1 MHVDLFAGAPG
12 SAPRRRSNPA
22 SRRGRTTQEEP
33 HVRPRTCRH
42 ASTYSNGVP
51 WTPTRRRLAP
61 PIDHASKLHTFRDED
76 GAHWWSDNTAIF
88 RGAAPAYLRQA
99 YRAAGRSVDEPVQ
112 WQPPMLAYA
121 RRHLGARLDQPIAA
135 YEATSM
141 LHRGMVPVEVFA
153 APGRDQEVYVD
164 ARYLMYARG
173 RFEGCT
179 FWCIDDACVAVRDER
194 AQEIVGLIQRR
205 PPPSNLQRRRGAP

>member
-1 MHVDLFAGAPG
+1 MRVDVSPAR
-12 SAPRRRSNPA
+12 RRRSDPA
-22 SRRGRTTQEEP
+22 SRGGRITQEDP
-33 HVRPRTCRH
+33 YVRPRTRRH
-42 ASTYSNGVP
+42 AATYSDRVP

-61 PIDHASKLHTFRDED
+61 PIGHTRGLHAFHDQD
-76 GAHWWSDNTAIF
+76 DAHWWSDNTAMF

-99 YRAAGRSVDEPVQ
+99 YLAAGLPVDEPVQ
-112 WQPPMLAYA
+112 GQPPMLAYA
-121 RRHLGARLDQPIAA
+121 RRHLGARLDQPIAT
-135 YEATSM
+135 YEATGM
-141 LHRGMVPVEVFA
+141 LNRDIVPVEVLA
-153 APGRDQEVYVD
+153 APGRDQEVYID

-194 AQEIVGLIQRR
+194 TQEIVGLIQRR